1 MAAIQLRGRRELNDP
16 DRVDADLALL
26 GPETSLADL
35 VDHLLHRGVVVKGMV
50 TISVAGIE
58 LVTLGLQ
65 LVFASSATLARKR
78 EEAA

>member
-1 MAAIQLRGRRELNDP
+1 MAAVQLCRRRELNELE
-16 DRVDADLALL
+16 RVDADLDLL
-26 GPETSLADL
+26 PPETSLADL